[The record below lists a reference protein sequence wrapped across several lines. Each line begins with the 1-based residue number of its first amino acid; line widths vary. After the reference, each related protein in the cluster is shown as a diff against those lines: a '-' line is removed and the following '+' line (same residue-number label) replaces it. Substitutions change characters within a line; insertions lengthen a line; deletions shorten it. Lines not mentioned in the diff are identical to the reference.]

1 MIYSDNSTHYD
12 IDNGALLRIADELEL
27 IRKALQSL
35 VDMQTNE
42 VIEKSVEAKKA
53 GANVRSNM
61 SAAKGSSLISIRDLM
76 KNKEIPG
83 RIGNVLLRHHVDYI
97 DEFRY
102 LTLRNVKKFRNMG
115 NKSIIWLM
123 EYLKKY
129 SIELNSNTP
138 ELELPVIYKGQQ
150 IVYCGPNVQQTSE
163 LLEYGS
169 ILTVEETVNRLM
181 ISEIGLLPRYKC
193 SLGNVVYYL
202 SPSEIGD
209 VVK

>member
-12 IDNGALLRIADELEL
+12 VDNGALLRIADELEL

-35 VDMQTNE
+35 VDMQANE
-42 VIEKSVEAKKA
+42 IIKKSVEAKKA
-53 GANVRSNM
+53 EANVRSNT
-61 SAAKGSSLISIRDLM
+61 SVAKGSSLISIRDLM

-83 RIGNVLLRHHVDYI
+83 RIGNILIRSHVDYI

-102 LTLRNVKKFRNMG
+102 LTLRGVKKFRNMG
-115 NKSIIWLM
+115 NKSISWLT

-138 ELELPVIYKGQQ
+138 ELELPVIYKGEQ
-150 IVYCGPNVQQTSE
+150 IVYCGPTIQQTSGA
-163 LLEYGS
+163 LEYGS
-169 ILTVEETVNRLM
+169 ILTAEETVNTPM

-193 SLGNVVYYL
+193 SLNNVVYYL
-202 SPSEIGD
+202 SPSEIGN